1 MTPEEKF
8 DKLKKLT
15 KEDLFNK
22 TTYPYNLTLK
32 RFREITKDMPEDSVI
47 LVERIHDT
55 YFENH
60 NWSVYL
66 EENEYSFQERE
77 SQNSIETLSGESIPQ
92 NPKDPKKIE
101 MLKSEYIPAHFCI
114 KRKSEP
120 KIIYIDFHY

>member
-8 DKLKKLT
+8 NKLKKLT

-22 TTYPYNLTLK
+22 TTCPYNLTLK
-32 RFREITKDMPEDSVI
+32 KFREITKDMPEDSII
-47 LVERIHDT
+47 LIERIHDT

-66 EENEYSFQERE
+66 EENEYSFNEKE

-92 NPKDPKKIE
+92 NPKDPKIIE

-114 KRKSEP
+114 RRKSEP
-120 KIIYIDFHY
+120 KLIYIDFHY

>member
-15 KEDLFNK
+15 KEELFHNH
-22 TTYPYNLTLK
+22 YPPSLTLK
-32 RFREITKDMPEDSVI
+32 KFREITKDMPEDSII
-47 LVERIHDT
+47 LIERIHDT

-66 EENEYSFQERE
+66 EENEYSFNEKE

-114 KRKSEP
+114 RRKSEP
-120 KIIYIDFHY
+120 KLIYIDFHY